1 MNNTTEQL
9 LRPADAVTKVYVLHE
24 NPSWMPPYR
33 AALAARGLQL
43 EEWDLSQ
50 GHLDLDAEPPEGVF
64 YSRMSASAHTRG
76 NPHAPEYAL
85 AVLSWLESHGRRV
98 VNGTRALDLEL
109 SKPRQYAALR
119 TLGVRIPATR
129 VAVGADAVRSAV
141 HAMGYPCIVKPSRG
155 GKGLGVLRIDDAAGL
170 EAVLDAGLDA
180 APDGIVLVQA
190 YIPSADGS
198 VIRNEFVDGRLL
210 YSIRVVTGGGFELC
224 PAEACALPGA
234 AVQPAFDILDGF
246 RHPNHALYEGFLRAN
261 AVEIAGIEMI
271 VDPDG
276 VAWTYDVN
284 TNTNYNPDA
293 EAAAG
298 LAGTER
304 SGPGAVAALLAREL
318 ALVAENRARKRA
330 AA

>member
-1 MNNTTEQL
+1 M
-9 LRPADAVTKVYVLHE
+9 TKVYVLHE

-33 AALAARGLQL
+33 AALAARGLPL

-50 GHLDLDAEPPEGVF
+50 GHLDLDAAPPEGVF

-109 SKPRQYAALR
+109 SKPRQYAGLRALGLR
-119 TLGVRIPATR
+119 VPATR
-129 VAVGADAVRSAV
+129 VAVGAEAARSAV
-141 HAMGYPCIVKPSRG
+141 LAMGFPCIVKPSRG

-170 EAVLDAGLDA
+170 EAALEAGLDA

-190 YIPSADGS
+190 YVPSADGS
-198 VIRNEFVDGRLL
+198 IIRNEFVNGRLL
-210 YSIRVVTGGGFELC
+210 YSLRVVTGGVFELC
-224 PAEACALPGA
+224 PAEACALPDA
-234 AVQPAFDILDGF
+234 ATQPEFEILDGF
-246 RHPNHALYEGFLRAN
+246 RHANHALYEAFLRAN

-298 LAGTER
+298 FAGTER
-304 SGPGAVAALLAREL
+304 AGPGAVAAFLGREL
-318 ALVAENRARKRA
+318 ARLEDAPARKRA